1 MRRRC
6 LTNLFKRYRS
16 KPCKHISGLH
26 PIANYGPWYH
36 RARTWCVMKRLTE
49 TFDWTI
55 SILERISAFLA
66 CGAIAI
72 IMVLVFADV
81 ISRQAFNIPL
91 YFVNDLVTTYLF
103 PFSVFSVLSLCFHKN
118 YNVSIDVFSGVIPE
132 KISCFYQAISNIAIL
147 LLFSAL
153 SYIYAKKMITSFV
166 EDEMEFGMV
175 SWIIWPMWAIV
186 FSGSLLMLL
195 RVLAN
200 TLSIIIHKKV

>member
-1 MRRRC
+1 
-6 LTNLFKRYRS
+6 
-16 KPCKHISGLH
+16 
-26 PIANYGPWYH
+26 
-36 RARTWCVMKRLTE
+36 
-49 TFDWTI
+49 
-55 SILERISAFLA
+55 
-66 CGAIAI
+66 
-72 IMVLVFADV
+72 MVLVFADV

-91 YFVNDLVTTYLF
+91 YFVNDLVTKYLF